1 MKTCKTRIPA
11 LVRPHTMARW
21 CILESGP
28 WCTILLRLAALG
40 ALICWP
46 CGVVAGSED
55 FRQRIEADWQH
66 QDNARLEQ
74 IRRAGLVRFA
84 EGELVWPGA
93 GDSEVGNRLRIPR
106 GASPVVD
113 GRVDEPAWQRAAV
126 PPLGPADE
134 QAQPA
139 FRLLH
144 DGQRLYVAATFP
156 TWTEACFGPPTTAQD
171 AGGAVDGHKNGRYG
185 FHTHL
190 EPNPWWQ
197 VDLGSRQPLRRIV
210 VYNRLDYPPG
220 LHNADRLV
228 ILLSDDGKVW
238 QKAYQHPGK
247 PFGGIRDNHPLV
259 VDFGAAADGWA
270 GTKDKAAALP
280 VARYIRIQIPSATPV
295 FLHFDEVE
303 VYGPADP
310 QKNLALGRPADQS
323 SRSPWS
329 RGGPLCTIGPVA
341 VNLVP
346 SGSHLVILA
355 NGQPLPAEQAAFRR
369 HDGLTTV
376 ELALPLRPT
385 LRGFPDR
392 FAAYHSRPVLVEGGQ
407 PWRIAWPENPR
418 LGFGKNRLVLN
429 LQAGDAATPP
439 AELRVETM
447 VFTQRR
453 PVGRQVLSWKV
464 ERPGQVAVEFTIQE
478 EGAAAIVATLSS
490 GEAQWRQGRVFY
502 VHPVGETLQRAEKL
516 GASGAEWAR
525 LRAEAEALAAR
536 EQTEGPDPQARAELY
551 RKVRWAARR
560 AAFAHPAMQF
570 KELLFVK
577 RFTQQSYPDVC
588 LNHMPWV
595 SRPGG
600 EICILTLAGPEEE
613 GQVRTLIN
621 GRLGPGHVHGMDL
634 WWDAT
639 RVVFAYAKAKSHEPP
654 AGWLDRSQSFRLR
667 LEEEPIHI
675 FEMNIDGTHLR
686 QLTSGQWSD
695 LDPTYLPNGDIC
707 FVSERCGYSLQC
719 NEYDKDETSTNL
731 YVMRPDGS
739 NIRRLS
745 VTKDG
750 DYLPHTLA
758 DGTIGYTRWEYLE
771 RGWAH
776 IQSLWT
782 IRPDGTGA
790 DALFKQHLNDPWAVE
805 DCRSIPNSHRL
816 VGIATGHHTL
826 PAGPVIIIDPRQGMN
841 SARAIRIVTPGV
853 LPPEGGMSG
862 STVPEGGVPGT
873 GGYYMTPWPLSETH
887 FLVSSTYRGEYRV
900 AGECDEKGYALYLI
914 DVFGTKELLYRDPN
928 ISCFTPIPLRPRP
941 RPPILP
947 DMTDPKVPYA
957 TLAVSNIGKGVPGI
971 DPKRIKYLRISQG
984 VAWPYCNTYG
994 GQRYE
999 PDVKAVMINWNPVR
1013 VLGEVPVEPDGS
1025 VHFRVPADE
1034 AVYFQILD
1042 ENYMEL
1048 RRMRSFISF
1057 QQGEMRGCVG
1067 CHETREEAGAIP
1079 AVPMASAKE
1088 PVDPVPPPWGDAPIS
1103 FLRDVQPVFDRHCVH
1118 CHSGIRP
1125 AAGLDFSGGL
1135 TARYNRAYDTILEHK
1150 LIARSN
1156 VGDDAR
1162 ITQPL
1167 DFGSHRSK
1175 LVEVL
1180 RTGPCSRR
1188 VQLSKEDW
1196 YRLVTWIDANGPY
1209 HDGFINK
1216 RLPQPPYD
1224 LANDAELSAQLVAVH
1239 MRRCSGCH
1247 APGQVS
1253 RLDWIDL
1260 LQPQRSRFLWA
1271 PLGPQGKA
1279 HRPCSQAVY
1288 PSPQDPDYQA
1298 VLRAVQEAV
1307 RKAWQSPRRD
1317 LKALVSH
1324 RAGQA
1329 GGG

>member
-1 MKTCKTRIPA
+1 MTTRVADRPVPCKVECVHAGGLGGWYI
-11 LVRPHTMARW
+11 
-21 CILESGP
+21 
-28 WCTILLRLAALG
+28 ILLGFLALG
-40 ALICWP
+40 GL
-46 CGVVAGSED
+46 GVRAHAAAAPKEES
-55 FRQRIEADWQH
+55 FRQRVEADWQQ
-66 QDNARLEQ
+66 QDNARMEQ

-84 EGELVWPGA
+84 EGELPWPGVDGSSAA
-93 GDSEVGNRLRIPR
+93 GQRLRIPR
-106 GASPVVD
+106 AASPVID
-113 GRVDEPAWQRAAV
+113 GRLDEPAWAQAAV

-134 QAQPA
+134 QVQPA

-144 DGQRLYVAATFP
+144 DGQRLYVGATFP
-156 TWTEACFGPPTTAQD
+156 TWAEACFGPPTTAQD

-185 FHTHL
+185 FHTNL

-197 VDLGSRQPLRRIV
+197 VDLGVRQPLHRIV
-210 VYNRLDYPPG
+210 IYNRLDYPPG

-228 ILLSDDGKVW
+228 ILLSDDGKTW
-238 QKAYQHPGK
+238 QRVYQHPGT
-247 PFGGIRDNHPLV
+247 PFGGIRDGKPLV
-259 VDFGAAADGWA
+259 VDLAVGGSGSASVP
-270 GTKDKAAALP
+270 DKPAALP
-280 VARYIRIQIPSATPV
+280 EARFVRIQIPSAAPV

-329 RGGPLCTIGPVA
+329 RGGPLCTVGPVA
-341 VNLVP
+341 VNLAL
-346 SGSHLVILA
+346 SGQHVSILA
-355 NGQPLPAEQAAFRR
+355 NGQPLPADQAAYRR
-369 HDGLTTV
+369 QAGVTTV

-392 FAAYHSRPVLVEGGQ
+392 CAAYHSRPMLVEGGQ
-407 PWRIAWPENPR
+407 PWRIAWPENPQ
-418 LGFGKNRLVLN
+418 LGFGKNRLVLD
-429 LQAGDAATPP
+429 LQAEDAAAPP
-439 AELRVETM
+439 AEVRLETM
-447 VFTQRR
+447 VFTLRR
-453 PVGRQVLSWKV
+453 PVGREVLRRPV
-464 ERPGQVAVEFTIQE
+464 ERPGPLAVEFVIQE
-478 EGAAAIVATLSS
+478 EGAAAVIVTLRS
-490 GEAQWRQGRVFY
+490 GDAEWRQGRVFY
-502 VHPVGETLQRAEKL
+502 VHPLRETLERAARL
-516 GASGAEWAR
+516 GAPATALEPLHRQA
-525 LRAEAEALAAR
+525 AALAAR
-536 EQTEGPDPQARAELY
+536 ELAQGPDPQARAALY
-551 RKVRWAARR
+551 RQARWAARH

-570 KELLFVK
+570 EELLFVK

-600 EICILTLAGPEEE
+600 DLCILTLAGPEQE
-613 GQVRTLIN
+613 GQVRHLLN
-621 GRLGPGHVHGMDL
+621 GRLGPGHVHGVDL

-639 RVVFAYAKAKSHEPP
+639 RVVFGYAKAKSHEPP

-667 LEEEPIHI
+667 IEEEPIHI
-675 FEMNIDGTHLR
+675 FEMNIDGTNLR
-686 QLTSGQWSD
+686 QLTFGQWSD

-739 NIRRLS
+739 HIRRLS

-826 PAGPVIIIDPRQGMN
+826 PAGPVILINPRDGMN
-841 SARAIRIVTPGV
+841 SPRAIRIVTPGV

-862 STVPEGGVPGT
+862 SAVPEGGVPGT

-914 DVFGTKELLYRDPN
+914 DVFGTKELLYRDPE
-928 ISCFTPIPLRPRP
+928 ISCFSPIPLRPRP

-957 TLAVSNIGKGVPGI
+957 TLAVSNLGKGVPGV

-1057 QQGEMRGCVG
+1057 QPGEVRGCVG

-1103 FLRDVQPVFDRHCVH
+1103 FLRDVQPVFDRHCVQ
-1118 CHSGIRP
+1118 CHSGVKP

-1135 TARYNRAYDTILEHK
+1135 TARHNRAYDTILEHK

-1167 DFGSHRSK
+1167 EFGSHRSK

-1180 RTGPCSRR
+1180 RSGPCSHR
-1188 VQLSKEDW
+1188 VKLTKEDW

-1239 MRRCSGCH
+1239 SRRCSGCH

-1253 RLDWIDL
+1253 RLDWIDFF
-1260 LQPQRSRFLWA
+1260 QPERSRFLVA
-1271 PLGPQGKA
+1271 PLGPKGQS
-1279 HRPCSQAVY
+1279 HRPCTPAVY
-1288 PSPQDPDYQA
+1288 AGPQDADYQA
-1298 VLRAVQEAV
+1298 VLQAVQTAV

-1324 RAGQA
+1324 KAERT
-1329 GGG
+1329 GG

>member
-1 MKTCKTRIPA
+1 MKDCHRLFLALRTWGRRDAVACIPLWTA
-11 LVRPHTMARW
+11 L
-21 CILESGP
+21 
-28 WCTILLRLAALG
+28 LLMVGGLMALG
-40 ALICWP
+40 ERVGQAAMP
-46 CGVVAGSED
+46 VEES
-55 FRQRIEADWQH
+55 FRQRIEADWQL
-66 QDNARLEQ
+66 QDQARVAQ
-74 IRRAGLVRFA
+74 IRRPGLVRFA
-84 EGELVWPGA
+84 EGELLWPGVEDPAAA
-93 GDSEVGNRLRIPR
+93 GTRLRIPR
-106 GASPVVD
+106 AAPPVID
-113 GRVDEPAWQRAAV
+113 GRLDEPAWQKAAV
-126 PPLGPADE
+126 PPLGPAD
-134 QAQPA
+134 QPVQPA
-139 FRLLH
+139 FRLVE
-144 DGQRLYVAATFP
+144 DGQRVYVAATFP
-156 TWTEACFGPPTTAQD
+156 TWAEACFGPATTAQD

-185 FHTHL
+185 FHTNL

-197 VDLGSRQPLRRIV
+197 VDLGARQPVSRIV
-210 VYNRLDYPPG
+210 IYNRLDYPPG

-228 ILLSDDGKVW
+228 ILFSDDGATW
-238 QKAYQHPGK
+238 QRVYQHPGR
-247 PFGGIRDNHPLV
+247 PFGGIRDNNPLV
-259 VDFGAAADGWA
+259 VDFASA
-270 GTKDKAAALP
+270 GGGPGSAKSEPAALP
-280 VARYIRIQIPSATPV
+280 QARFVRIQIPSPTPV

-303 VYGPADP
+303 VYGPANP

-329 RGGPLCTIGPVA
+329 RGGPLCTVGPVA
-341 VNLVP
+341 VNLLHSDEGLKV
-346 SGSHLVILA
+346 LA
-355 NGQPLPAEQAAFRR
+355 NGQPLPASQAAWRR
-369 HDGLTTV
+369 NAGTTTV
-376 ELALPLRPT
+376 EVTLPLRAM
-385 LRGFPDR
+385 LRGFPEQ
-392 FAAYHSRPVLVEGGQ
+392 FVAYHSRPVMVEGGRL
-407 PWRIAWPENPR
+407 WHLRWPDNPQ
-418 LGFGKNRLVLN
+418 LGFGKNRLVLE
-429 LQAGDAATPP
+429 LQAEEAAAAA

-447 VFTQRR
+447 VFTLRR
-453 PVGRQVLSWKV
+453 PVGREVLRRAVQQAS
-464 ERPGQVAVEFTIQE
+464 QLAVEFTLQD
-478 EGAAAIVATLSS
+478 EGAAAVIATVRA
-490 GEAQWRQGRVFY
+490 GDTEWREGRVFY
-502 VHPVGETLQRAEKL
+502 IHPVEETLQRAERL
-516 GASGAEWAR
+516 GAPAADLQG
-525 LRAEAEALAAR
+525 LRTQAQALAAR
-536 EQTEGPDPQARAELY
+536 EMAEGPDPAARAALY
-551 RKVRWAARR
+551 RQARWAARR

-600 EICILTLAGPEEE
+600 DLCILTLAGPEHE
-613 GQVRTLIN
+613 GQVRYLLN

-639 RVVFAYAKAKSHEPP
+639 RVVFGYAKAKSHEPP

-667 LEEEPIHI
+667 IEEEPIHI
-675 FEMNIDGTHLR
+675 FEINIDGTNLR

-739 NIRRLS
+739 QIRRLS

-805 DCRSIPNSHRL
+805 DCRSIPNSNRL

-826 PAGPVIIIDPRQGMN
+826 PAGPVILINPREGMN

-862 STVPEGGVPGT
+862 SAVPEGGVPGT

-914 DVFGTKELLYRDPN
+914 DVFGTKELIYRDPE
-928 ISCFTPIPLRPRP
+928 ISCFSPIPLRPRP

-957 TLAVSNIGKGVPGI
+957 VLAVSNIGKGVPGI
-971 DPKRIKYLRISQG
+971 DPKRIKYLRIAQG

-999 PDVKAVMINWNPVR
+999 PDVKSVMINWNPVR

-1057 QQGEMRGCVG
+1057 QPGEVRGCVG
-1067 CHETREEAGAIP
+1067 CHETRAEAGAIP

-1088 PVDPVPPPWGDAPIS
+1088 PLDPVPPPWGDVPIS
-1103 FLRDVQPVFDRHCVH
+1103 FLRDVQPVFDRHCVR
-1118 CHSGIRP
+1118 CHSGAKP
-1125 AAGLDFSGGL
+1125 AGGLDFSGGL
-1135 TARYNRAYDTILEHK
+1135 TARHNRAYDTILEHK

-1162 ITQPL
+1162 ITLPL
-1167 DFGSHRSK
+1167 EFGSHRSR

-1180 RTGPCSRR
+1180 RSGPCSQRAK
-1188 VQLSKEDW
+1188 LSKEDW

-1224 LANDAELSAQLVAVH
+1224 LANDAELSAQLVAIH
-1239 MRRCSGCH
+1239 TRRCAPCH
-1247 APGQVS
+1247 APIQVS
-1253 RLDWIDL
+1253 RVDWIDL
-1260 LQPQRSRFLWA
+1260 LRPEGSRFLTA
-1271 PLGPQGKA
+1271 PFGPRAQA
-1279 HRPCSQAVY
+1279 QRPCSQAVY
-1288 PSPQDPDYQA
+1288 QSPQEPDYQA
-1298 VLRAVQEAV
+1298 VLRLVQTAV

-1317 LKALVSH
+1317 LKALVSN
-1324 RAGQA
+1324 RGAA
-1329 GGG
+1329 PGG

>member
-1 MKTCKTRIPA
+1 MTRIFSVWA
-11 LVRPHTMARW
+11 LALW
-21 CILESGP
+21 IA
-28 WCTILLRLAALG
+28 LAGAAWALG
-40 ALICWP
+40 P
-46 CGVVAGSED
+46 P
-55 FRQRIEADWQH
+55 FRQRIEADWQQ
-66 QDNARLEQ
+66 QDHARVEQ

-84 EGELVWPGA
+84 EGELLWPGA
-93 GDSEVGNRLRIPR
+93 DSSSDSNRLRIPR
-106 GASPVVD
+106 AGVPVVD
-113 GRVDEPAWQRAAV
+113 GRLDEPAWQQAAV

-134 QAQPA
+134 QVQPA

-144 DGQRLYVAATFP
+144 DGQRLYVGATFP
-156 TWTEACFGPPTTAQD
+156 TWAEACFGPPTTAQD

-185 FHTHL
+185 FHTNL

-197 VDLGSRQPLRRIV
+197 VDLGSRQPIRRVV

-238 QKAYQHPGK
+238 HRVYQHPGK
-247 PFGGIRDNHPLV
+247 PFGGIRDGNPLV
-259 VDFGAAADGWA
+259 VDFSAAAGGPA
-270 GTKDKAAALP
+270 GAGKPAALP
-280 VARYIRIQIPSATPV
+280 EARYVRIQIPSATPV

-303 VYGPADP
+303 VYGPADA

-329 RGGPLCTIGPVA
+329 RGGPLCTLGAVA
-341 VNLVP
+341 VNLAAR
-346 SGSHLVILA
+346 GQELAILA
-355 NGQPLPAEQAAFRR
+355 NGRPLPSEQAAFRR
-369 HDGLTTV
+369 HAGITTV
-376 ELALPLRPT
+376 ELALPLQG
-385 LRGFPDR
+385 LLGGFPDR
-392 FAAYHSRPVLVEGGQ
+392 FTAYHSRPVLIEGGQ
-407 PWRIAWPENPR
+407 PWRIAWPETPR
-418 LGFGKNRLVLN
+418 LGFGKNRLVLD
-429 LQAGDAATPP
+429 LQADQAAAPP

-447 VFTQRR
+447 VFTLRR
-453 PVGRQVLSWKV
+453 PVGREVLRQRV
-464 ERPGQVAVEFTIQE
+464 ERPGSVAVEFSIEE
-478 EGAAAIVATLSS
+478 EGAAAVIATLRY
-490 GEAQWRQGRVFY
+490 GDAQWRQGRVFY
-502 VHPVGETLQRAEKL
+502 VHPVQETLDRAERL
-516 GASGAEWAR
+516 GASAAELAE
-525 LRAEAEALAAR
+525 LRSRAAALAAR
-536 EQTEGPDPQARAELY
+536 ERAEGPDPQARAELY
-551 RKVRWAARR
+551 RQARWAARR

-570 KELLFVK
+570 KELLFLK

-600 EICILTLAGPEEE
+600 DICILALAGPEEE

-639 RVVFAYAKAKSHEPP
+639 RVVFGYAKAKSHEPP

-675 FEMNIDGTHLR
+675 FEMHIDGTHLR
-686 QLTSGQWSD
+686 QLTSGPWSD

-731 YVMRPDGS
+731 YVMRPDGT
-739 NIRRLS
+739 NVRRLS

-841 SARAIRIVTPGV
+841 SPRAIRIVTPGV

-862 STVPEGGVPGT
+862 SAVTEGGVPGT

-914 DVFGTKELLYRDPN
+914 DVFGTKELLYRDPD

-957 TLAVSNIGKGVPGI
+957 TLAVSNIGKGVPGV

-1057 QQGEMRGCVG
+1057 QPGEVRGCVG

-1079 AVPMASAKE
+1079 ALPMASAKE
-1088 PVDPVPPPWGDAPIS
+1088 PRDPVPPPWGDAPIS
-1103 FLRDVQPVFDRHCVH
+1103 FLRDVQPVFDQHCVQ
-1118 CHSGIRP
+1118 CHSGARP

-1135 TARYNRAYDTILEHK
+1135 TARHNRAYDTILERK

-1167 DFGSHRSK
+1167 EFGSHRSK
-1175 LVEVL
+1175 LVEAI

-1196 YRLVTWIDANGPY
+1196 HRLVTWIDANGPY

-1216 RLPQPPYD
+1216 RLPEPPYD

-1239 MRRCSGCH
+1239 TRRCSGCH
-1247 APGQVS
+1247 TPGQVS

-1260 LQPQRSRFLWA
+1260 VQPERSRFLVS
-1271 PLGPQGKA
+1271 PLGPQGQA
-1279 HRPCSQAVY
+1279 HRRCSQAVY
-1288 PSPQDPDYQA
+1288 AGPQDPDYQA
-1298 VLRAVQEAV
+1298 VLRAVQAAV

-1324 RAGQA
+1324 KADKA